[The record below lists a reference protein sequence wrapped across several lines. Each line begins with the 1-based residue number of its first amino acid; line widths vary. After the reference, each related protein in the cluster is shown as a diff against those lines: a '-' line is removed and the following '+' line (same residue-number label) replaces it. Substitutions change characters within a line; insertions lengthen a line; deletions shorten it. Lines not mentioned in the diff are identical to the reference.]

1 MPRSRPQV
9 PAMVLRIKI
18 DPPYCDVLD
27 TILAFSSFEEAE
39 KTIRHLDYLCRN
51 YQLASDKK
59 GVDYCRRI
67 AALGRQR
74 AELIGRN
81 ARVNLQKRLQKKEI
95 AQWFGIWLE
104 TPSIFND
111 WLSMRKSTEE
121 FQKLLQSETISK

>member
-1 MPRSRPQV
+1 M
-9 PAMVLRIKI
+9 ALRVKI

-27 TILAFSSFEEAE
+27 KILAFSDFAEAE
-39 KTIRHLDYLCRN
+39 KTIQRLDYLCRN

-74 AELIGRN
+74 AELISRN

-95 AQWFGIWLE
+95 AQWFAIWLE
-104 TPSIFND
+104 TPSIFED

-121 FQKLLQSETISK
+121 FQKLLELETIRK

>member
-1 MPRSRPQV
+1 M
-9 PAMVLRIKI
+9 ALRVKI
-18 DPPYCDVLD
+18 DPPYCDVFD
-27 TILAFSSFEEAE
+27 NILAFSSFAEAE
-39 KTIRHLDYLCRN
+39 KTIQQLDYLCRN
-51 YQLASDKK
+51 YELASDKK

-74 AELIGRN
+74 AELISRN

-111 WLSMRKSTEE
+111 WLLMRKSTEE
-121 FQKLLQSETISK
+121 FQKLLELETIRK

>member
-1 MPRSRPQV
+1 MPHARPQV
-9 PAMVLRIKI
+9 LAMVLRIKI
-18 DPPYCDVLD
+18 DPPYCDVLGS
-27 TILAFSSFEEAE
+27 ILAFSGFAEAE
-39 KTIRHLDYLCRN
+39 KTIQRLDYLCRN
-51 YQLASDKK
+51 YQWASDKK

-74 AELIGRN
+74 AELISRN

-111 WLSMRKSTEE
+111 WLSMRKGTEE
-121 FQKLLQSETISK
+121 FQKLLESETISK

>member
-1 MPRSRPQV
+1 M
-9 PAMVLRIKI
+9 ALRVKI
-18 DPPYCDVLD
+18 DPPYCDVLNN
-27 TILAFSSFEEAE
+27 ILAFSNFAEAE
-39 KTIRHLDYLCRN
+39 KTIQRLDYLCRN

-74 AELIGRN
+74 AELISRN

-104 TPSIFND
+104 TPSIFED

-121 FQKLLQSETISK
+121 FQKLLALETIPK